1 MLRLRPY
8 KKDDAEMIMSWH
20 LLLLMI
26 MKEKLMMFVKQE
38 TVLVI
43 AILLAV
49 FSGFFVAPSKEYLSY
64 IDWRVLGILLSLM
77 IIMSGLQK
85 TGLFD
90 SIGSRLLKKTRNTR
104 QLSLMLV
111 FLCFFFSMLIT
122 NDVALFIFVPFAM
135 IILKKCNQEDLLIPV
150 LVLQT
155 IAANMGSMLTP
166 IGNPQNLYLYN
177 LSGMGMDEFLLVML
191 PYTLASFVFLAVSV
205 LLCCRNEAITEV
217 VVEKDEKNVDG
228 QTQNVRNEL
237 KNAVYIT
244 LFLLSLLVVA
254 RIISFGIVLVLVLI
268 MVFYMDRK
276 VLIQVDYC
284 LLLTFIAFFI
294 FTGNMGNIPV
304 IRDTLQRLVAGRE
317 LGIGILASQAISN
330 VPAALLLSGFTSN
343 YKSLLIGVNVGG
355 LGTLIASM
363 ASLISCKLF
372 AKEYNCEKG
381 RYFRYF
387 TVVNIIFLAILV
399 LLAMVLC
406 KY

>member
-1 MLRLRPY
+1 
-8 KKDDAEMIMSWH
+8 
-20 LLLLMI
+20 
-26 MKEKLMMFVKQE
+26 MFVKQE

-49 FSGFFVAPSKEYLSY
+49 FSAFFAAPSKEYLSY

-122 NDVALFIFVPFAM
+122 NDVALFTFVPFAM
-135 IILKKCNQEDLLIPV
+135 IILKKCKQEDLLIPV

-155 IAANMGSMLTP
+155 IAANLGSMLTP

-177 LSGMGMDEFLLVML
+177 LSGMDMDEFLLVML
-191 PYTLASFVFLAVSV
+191 PYTLAAFVFLVGSV
-205 LLCCRNEAITEV
+205 FLCCRNEAITEV
-217 VVEKDEKNVDG
+217 TVEKSEKNVED
-228 QTQNVRNEL
+228 QTQNVRNGV
-237 KNAVYIT
+237 KNAVYLT
-244 LFLLSLLVVA
+244 LFLLCLFVVV
-254 RIISFGIVLVLVLI
+254 RIISFEIVLVLVLI
-268 MVFYMDRK
+268 IVFSMDRK
-276 VLIQVDYC
+276 VLTQVDYC

-294 FTGNMGNIPV
+294 FTGNMGHIPV
-304 IRDTLQRLVAGRE
+304 IRDTLQQLVAGRE

-363 ASLISCKLF
+363 ASLISYKLF
-372 AKEYNCEKG
+372 AKEYNPEKG

-387 TVVNIIFLAILV
+387 TVVNIIFLAVLV
-399 LLAMVLC
+399 LLAIVLS
-406 KY
+406 KF

>member
-1 MLRLRPY
+1 
-8 KKDDAEMIMSWH
+8 
-20 LLLLMI
+20 
-26 MKEKLMMFVKQE
+26 MFVKQE

-49 FSGFFVAPSKEYLSY
+49 FSAFFVAPSKEYLSY

-122 NDVALFIFVPFAM
+122 NDVALFTFVPFAM
-135 IILKKCNQEDLLIPV
+135 IILKKCKQEDLLIPV

-155 IAANMGSMLTP
+155 IAANLGSMLTP

-177 LSGMGMDEFLLVML
+177 LSGMDMDEFLFVML
-191 PYTLASFVFLAVSV
+191 PYTLASFVFLVGSV
-205 LLCCRNEAITEV
+205 FLCCRNEAITEV
-217 VVEKDEKNVDG
+217 TVEKSEKNVED
-228 QTQNVRNEL
+228 QTQNVRNGV
-237 KNAVYIT
+237 KNAVYLT
-244 LFLLSLLVVA
+244 LFLLCLFVVV
-254 RIISFGIVLVLVLI
+254 RIISFEIMLVLVLI
-268 MVFYMDRK
+268 IVFSMDRK
-276 VLIQVDYC
+276 VLTQVDYC

-304 IRDTLQRLVAGRE
+304 IRDTLQQLVAGRE
-317 LGIGILASQAISN
+317 LGISILASQAISN

-363 ASLISCKLF
+363 ASLISYKLF
-372 AKEYNCEKG
+372 AKEYHHEKG

-387 TVVNIIFLAILV
+387 TVENIIFLAVLV
-399 LLAMVLC
+399 LLAIVLS
-406 KY
+406 KF